1 MAKEGCLQ
9 SRRFINVSFPNFEV
23 LAGWNKLIRLDLFY
37 TKANTVQ
44 TEQKTASTPLSPS
57 TSLSTIGSF
66 PHFEVLARRNRNV
79 FVALLPTKPLYLY
92 FLYNTERHSP
102 KNFLAVNCSLV
113 ANKYDH
119 AGQISNI
126 SVSHSHLI
134 YSNNLRDCGF
144 VLKAGDLHS
153 STKSH
158 LSLLIHNALAIHLPL
173 NQFCD

>member
-23 LAGWNKLIRLDLFY
+23 LAGWNKLIRLDLLY
-37 TKANTVQ
+37 TRANSFQ
-44 TEQKTASTPLSPS
+44 TKQNSAYTSLSPS
-57 TSLSTIGSF
+57 TTLTSIGSF
-66 PHFEVLARRNRNV
+66 THYEVLARRNSIV
-79 FVALLPTKPLYLY
+79 FVALLPTEPLYLY

-113 ANKYDH
+113 AHKYDH

-158 LSLLIHNALAIHLPL
+158 LSLLIHNALAIHL
-173 NQFCD
+173 